1 MSRIYRDE
9 KTGKC
14 IGDATIKGN
23 VSQSQAIALNP
34 VGKGITVGLLLFS
47 LATCVYFL
55 KVYEFIRV
63 LFFVVVVVIFAPNNI
78 SARFSEISA
87 IKTIDSRCLN
97 CIAKY

>member
-47 LATCVYFL
+47 LATCATF
-55 KVYEFIRV
+55 
-63 LFFVVVVVIFAPNNI
+63 
-78 SARFSEISA
+78 
-87 IKTIDSRCLN
+87 
-97 CIAKY
+97 